1 MLARYLGV
9 RYLWID
15 SMCIC
20 QDDYEDWERQA
31 ARMLSVY
38 TNAYLTIIA
47 SKADDSG
54 VGLFSELPFREY
66 FRFEYISSGI
76 DGHVLAHS
84 APLEEC
90 EPTLY
95 ISLPGEPVS
104 QRGWA
109 FQERVLSHR
118 SLIYTK
124 DQMAFE
130 CAKGFRTEDDWI
142 SEERYHA
149 VTQTEISREM
159 KGGGANTEKTMY
171 RNEREMLLRS
181 WYSLIS
187 LYGIRKLTKASDK
200 LPAMSGLASV

>member
-1 MLARYLGV
+1 MLTRYLGV

-20 QDDYEDWERQA
+20 QDDYEDWEREA

-38 TNAYLTIIA
+38 ANAYLTIIA

-54 VGLFSELPFREY
+54 VGLFSELPSREY
-66 FRFEYISSGI
+66 LKFEYTSSGI

-90 EPTLY
+90 ESTLY
-95 ISLPGEPVS
+95 NPLPDEPVS
-104 QRGWA
+104 QRGRA

-124 DQMAFE
+124 
-130 CAKGFRTEDDWI
+130 
-142 SEERYHA
+142 
-149 VTQTEISREM
+149 
-159 KGGGANTEKTMY
+159 
-171 RNEREMLLRS
+171 
-181 WYSLIS
+181 
-187 LYGIRKLTKASDK
+187 ASD
-200 LPAMSGLASV
+200 GI